1 MIKITLPD
9 NSVKEFDKGVTGLEI
24 AEAIS
29 SRLAKEVL
37 SISVNGEV
45 RDLTRAIDTDAS
57 IKLHLWDDIEGR
69 TTFWHS
75 SAHLMAEAI
84 ESSFPGTKFGIGP
97 TVDNGFYYDIDLP
110 EGKVLSDKDLAGIE
124 QKMLELARTKE
135 EITRSEISK
144 ADALKL
150 FTEKGD
156 PYKIELI
163 TDLQDGT
170 ITTYHQGNFTDLCR
184 GPHLPNMGF
193 IKAIKLT
200 SIAGAYWR
208 GNEKNKML
216 TRVYGI
222 TFRNKN
228 CSKSTLFYLKK
239 QRKGI
244 TARSGKRWNYSL
256 FLQLL
261 VWDYRF
267 GYRKEQSYANNSRNF
282 LRKYRRNSD
291 TSR

>member
-1 MIKITLPD
+1 MVKITLPD
-9 NSVKEFDKGVTGLEI
+9 NSVREFDKGITGLGI

-37 SISVNGEV
+37 SITVNGEV
-45 RDLTRAIDTDAS
+45 RDLTRTVDSDAS
-57 IKLHLWDDIEGR
+57 IKLHLWDDLQGR
-69 TTFWHS
+69 ETFWHS

-84 ESSFPGTKFGIGP
+84 EFFFPGTKFGIGP

-124 QKMLELARTKE
+124 QKILELARTKS
-135 EITRSEISK
+135 EIVRSEISK
-144 ADALKL
+144 DDALQL

-156 PYKIELI
+156 QYKLELI

-170 ITTYHQGNFTDLCR
+170 ITIYKQGNFTDLCR

-200 SIAGAYWR
+200 NIAGAYWR

-222 TFRNKN
+222 SFP
-228 CSKSTLFYLKK
+228 K
-239 QRKGI
+239 QKLLDE
-244 TARSGKRWNYSL
+244 Y
-256 FLQLL
+256 FLL
-261 VWDYRF
+261 
-267 GYRKEQSYANNSRNF
+267 
-282 LRKYRRNSD
+282 
-291 TSR
+291 T